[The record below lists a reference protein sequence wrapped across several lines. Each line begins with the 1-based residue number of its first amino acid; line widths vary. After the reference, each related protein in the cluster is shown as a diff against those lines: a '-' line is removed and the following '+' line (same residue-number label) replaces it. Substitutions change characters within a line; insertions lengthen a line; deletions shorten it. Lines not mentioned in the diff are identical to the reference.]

1 MASAPGPVLSS
12 PLGPPSPLSCQHPCS
27 LPAACPAFSPRV
39 GLAHPLRVALGTGRS
54 GGHTLMLEATRA
66 TRVVCTPRTTPAC
79 IESPG
84 LRPHLIGRC
93 LPKAKRWDWGGAK
106 QAVLGWVQ
114 KTSSLYKLIVTI
126 WSQQEGWPWV
136 WWGLEKPLRQCAVMV
151 GILNAG
157 EHSRTLEMV
166 QTMWYTK
173 ACLCIL
179 CVCVCVCVCI
189 PSWHWRLLDYT
200 CVLYFATAPATPGCP
215 HRPSSPLMYITTLP
229 ARTGVQEPEM
239 GKWSDGLRPD
249 PHHTSSLP
257 G

>member
-1 MASAPGPVLSS
+1 MLYSEIAGRQLVFLGWPNIPTLFQGCWSCTQPGNPRAGPQVTCGGMASAPGPVLSS

-126 WSQQEGWPWV
+126 
-136 WWGLEKPLRQCAVMV
+136 
-151 GILNAG
+151 
-157 EHSRTLEMV
+157 
-166 QTMWYTK
+166 
-173 ACLCIL
+173 
-179 CVCVCVCVCI
+179 
-189 PSWHWRLLDYT
+189 
-200 CVLYFATAPATPGCP
+200 
-215 HRPSSPLMYITTLP
+215 
-229 ARTGVQEPEM
+229 
-239 GKWSDGLRPD
+239 
-249 PHHTSSLP
+249 
-257 G
+257 